1 MKRLRIFAVAFC
13 LPVLLFSQNIT
24 ITHGPYLQKVGE
36 EGVTVIWTTDKDA
49 VSWVELAPAG
59 NDSFYSQERPR
70 YYDTVYGNKVVGR
83 LHRVTI
89 TGLTPGTE
97 YRYRIF
103 SKEVSG
109 YEGHRILYGN
119 IAVSDVYSRRPYAFR
134 TSDSRKEKVS
144 FRVVNDIHGNNDHL
158 RALLSDVEREN
169 TDLVIFNGDMVSTV
183 NEEEGIFRG
192 FMDTAVALFASEVPM
207 YYVRGNHETR
217 GRASSSVYDYFPTP
231 TGAFYYAF
239 RKGPVFFLV
248 LDSGEDKP
256 DSDIEYSELACFD
269 DYRSE
274 ESKWLETMV
283 MTPEFRSAKY
293 RIVLMHMPPV
303 GSSWHGTREVARKF
317 VPLLNDAGIDLMICG
332 HTHEYGFVGKGSESG
347 INFPVLINDDKT
359 CLQVEVSD
367 KITVKTKDLT
377 GKILHTHTFYPQK

>member
-13 LPVLLFSQNIT
+13 LPVLLFSQNVK

-70 YYDTVYGNKVVGR
+70 YYDTVYGNKVVGK

-89 TGLTPGTE
+89 AGLTPGTE

-103 SKEVSG
+103 SKEVLG

-119 IAVSDVYSRRPYAFR
+119 IAASDVYSRRPYAFR
-134 TSDSRKEKVS
+134 TLDSRKEKVS

-217 GRASSSVYDYFPTP
+217 GRASSSVYAYFPTP
-231 TGAFYYAF
+231 TGEFYYAF
-239 RKGPVFFLV
+239 REGPVFFLV

-274 ESKWLETMV
+274 ESKWLEAMA

-293 RIVLMHMPPV
+293 RLCKHHPNWMSRQNREREFLVVPKDTHHVLCRLYAKNPDIRDR
-303 GSSWHGTREVARKF
+303 S
-317 VPLLNDAGIDLMICG
+317 LL
-332 HTHEYGFVGKGSESG
+332 TSG
-347 INFPVLINDDKT
+347 IFLEPTCFSRVLHNR
-359 CLQVEVSD
+359 
-367 KITVKTKDLT
+367 
-377 GKILHTHTFYPQK
+377 

>member
-13 LPVLLFSQNIT
+13 LPVLLFSRNVK

-36 EGVTVIWTTDKDA
+36 EEVTVIWTTDKDA

-70 YYDTVYGNKVVGR
+70 YYDTVYGNKVVGK

-89 TGLTPGTE
+89 AGLTPGTE

-103 SKEVSG
+103 SKEVLG

-119 IAVSDVYSRRPYAFR
+119 IAASDVYSRRPYAFR
-134 TSDSRKEKVS
+134 TLDSRKEKVS

-217 GRASSSVYDYFPTP
+217 GRASSSVYAYFPTP
-231 TGAFYYAF
+231 TGEFYYAF
-239 RKGPVFFLV
+239 REGPVFFLV

-274 ESKWLETMV
+274 ESKWLEAMA

-303 GSSWHGTREVARKF
+303 GSTWHGTREVARKF

-332 HTHEYGFVGKGSESG
+332 HTHEYGFVDKGDENG
-347 INFPVLINDDKT
+347 INFPVLINDDET

>member
-36 EGVTVIWTTDKDA
+36 EEVTVIWTTDKDA

-70 YYDTVYGNKVVGR
+70 YYDTVYGNKVVGK

-89 TGLTPGTE
+89 AGLTPGTE

-103 SKEVSG
+103 SKEVLG

-119 IAVSDVYSRRPYAFR
+119 IAASDVYSRRPYAFR
-134 TSDSRKEKVS
+134 TLDLRKEKVS

-158 RALLSDVEREN
+158 RALLSDVKREN

-217 GRASSSVYDYFPTP
+217 GRASSSVYAYFPTP
-231 TGAFYYAF
+231 TGEFYYAF
-239 RKGPVFFLV
+239 REGPVFFLV

-274 ESKWLETMV
+274 ESKWLEAMA

-303 GSSWHGTREVARKF
+303 GSTWHGTREVARKF

-332 HTHEYGFVGKGSESG
+332 HTHEYGFVDKGDENG
-347 INFPVLINDDKT
+347 INFPVLINDDET

-377 GKILHTHTFYPQK
+377 GKILHTHTFYLQK

>member
-1 MKRLRIFAVAFC
+1 MKRLKIFAVAFC
-13 LPVLLFSQNIT
+13 LPVLLFSLNVK
-24 ITHGPYLQKVGE
+24 ITHGPYLQKVGDE
-36 EGVTVIWTTDKDA
+36 EVTVIWTTDKDA

-70 YYDTVYGNKVVGR
+70 YYDTVYGNKVVGK

-103 SKEVSG
+103 SKEVLG

-119 IAVSDVYSRRPYAFR
+119 IAASDVYSRRPYAFR
-134 TSDSRKEKVS
+134 TLDSRKEKVS

-169 TDLVIFNGDMVSTV
+169 TDLVIFNGDMVSTG

-192 FMDTAVALFASEVPM
+192 FMVTAVALFASEVPM

-231 TGAFYYAF
+231 TGEFYNAF
-239 RKGPVFFLV
+239 R
-248 LDSGEDKP
+248 
-256 DSDIEYSELACFD
+256 
-269 DYRSE
+269 
-274 ESKWLETMV
+274 
-283 MTPEFRSAKY
+283 
-293 RIVLMHMPPV
+293 
-303 GSSWHGTREVARKF
+303 
-317 VPLLNDAGIDLMICG
+317 
-332 HTHEYGFVGKGSESG
+332 
-347 INFPVLINDDKT
+347 
-359 CLQVEVSD
+359 
-367 KITVKTKDLT
+367 
-377 GKILHTHTFYPQK
+377 

>member
-1 MKRLRIFAVAFC
+1 MKRLKIFAVAFC
-13 LPVLLFSQNIT
+13 LPVLLFSRNVK
-24 ITHGPYLQKVGE
+24 ITHGPYLQKVGDE
-36 EGVTVIWTTDKDA
+36 EVTVIWTTDKDA

-70 YYDTVYGNKVVGR
+70 YYDTVYGNKVVGK

-89 TGLTPGTE
+89 AGLTPGTE

-103 SKEVSG
+103 SKEVLG

-119 IAVSDVYSRRPYAFR
+119 IAASDVYSRRPYAFR
-134 TSDSRKEKVS
+134 TLDSRKEKVS

-217 GRASSSVYDYFPTP
+217 GRASSSVYAYFPTP
-231 TGAFYYAF
+231 TGEFYYAF
-239 RKGPVFFLV
+239 REGPVFFLV

-274 ESKWLETMV
+274 ESKWLEAMA

-303 GSSWHGTREVARKF
+303 GSTWHGTREVARKF

-332 HTHEYGFVGKGSESG
+332 HTHEYGFVDKGDENG
-347 INFPVLINDDKT
+347 INFPVLINDDET